1 MLAQQLVNGLTVG
14 AIYAVISLGLTLVYG
29 VLRVLHVA
37 HAGIYVLGGY
47 AGLVAYAR
55 SHSLFL
61 AFLVAMAASGAAGV
75 LVQRWIYLP
84 LLSQPRIVPLIAS
97 IGLFI
102 ALEDLFRLVAGPYS
116 LAFSAH
122 LPFPPIRVGA
132 IALTPAQVLVA
143 VVGAPL
149 LLLTWWLLTR
159 TKIGLA
165 WRALAE
171 DTEMAEASGVDVGR
185 AVALNFLL
193 GSALAGAAGVLVGI
207 FFNSVE
213 PTMGGVPAYKG
224 LAIIVLGGLGSP
236 AGAVVASLLLGVV
249 EAVAIGTIGLLPRD
263 ALAFI
268 ALIVILLVRPQGLL
282 GQP

>member
-1 MLAQQLVNGLTVG
+1 MFVQQLVNGLTIG
-14 AIYAVISLGLTLVYG
+14 TIYAVISLGLTLVYG

-55 SHSLFL
+55 SQSLLL
-61 AFLVAMAASGAAGV
+61 AFLVAMAASGTAGLV
-75 LVQRWIYLP
+75 VQRWIYLP

-116 LAFSAH
+116 LAFSAR
-122 LPFPPIRVGA
+122 LPFPPATVGS
-132 IALTPAQVLVA
+132 IALTPAQLLVA
-143 VVGAPL
+143 MVGVPL
-149 LLLTWWLLTR
+149 LALTWWVLTR

-171 DTEMAEASGVDVGR
+171 DPEMAEASGVNVSR

-207 FFNSVE
+207 FFNAVE
-213 PTMGGVPAYKG
+213 PTMGSVPAYKG
-224 LAIIVLGGLGSP
+224 LAIIVLGGLGSH

-249 EAVAIGTIGLLPRD
+249 EAVAIGTVSLPRD

-268 ALIVILLVRPQGLL
+268 ALILILLVRPQGLL
-282 GQP
+282 GQR